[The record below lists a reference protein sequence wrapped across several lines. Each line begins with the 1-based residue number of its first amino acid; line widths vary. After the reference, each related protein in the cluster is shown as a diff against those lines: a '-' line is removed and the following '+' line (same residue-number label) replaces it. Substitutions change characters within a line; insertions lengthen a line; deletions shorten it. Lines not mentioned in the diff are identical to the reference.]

1 MNTHNY
7 IYSVAAIALG
17 LICSSCNDLL
27 DETPDNRVEIT
38 TPAKVQLLLTS
49 AYPGSSPAL
58 LEELFCDNLVDN
70 NVEVPGC
77 HRSPYY
83 QFQDEA
89 YQWLE
94 IQNYSTGTDDTPYT
108 VWESYY
114 AGISVCNHALEAM
127 DKMEAQDETMAAKL
141 APYRGEALVLRAYLH
156 FVLVNVFSLQYKN
169 EEMSKLDQGVPYVTK
184 VEDVVHIDYDR
195 ITVADDY
202 KYIEEDLKAGLPLI
216 DENYMT
222 QPKFH
227 MNLRAAHAFA
237 ARFYLYRHNRTKDAD
252 GKDDF
257 DKCIEHA
264 DAALGASPSSML
276 RNWAELKDFSETNQY
291 MNWLDDVQ
299 CNSNFLMQSVYSV
312 FDRMVTNCR
321 HAYNGS
327 RDGQASGDSQY
338 TNAPCGIYLY
348 GSGPNWSNRLP
359 NRGFGGLYI
368 SREGQEFGV
377 FSFQL
382 NEYFEYTDKIAGI
395 GYVHMVRHPLTAE
408 ETLLCRAE
416 AKFYQGDEDGCLA
429 DLNLWT
435 DSKLCTKALTQANI
449 DAFYGN
455 DRYADWRNDL
465 HMKEIGWDAQDAAKA
480 DANQNMINCILHF
493 RRIEMLYEGHRW
505 EDIRRYGVTVR
516 HRWQGSHE
524 TVVHKD
530 SLIWSDPRRVIQ
542 LPQLVID
549 ANLNPTDRT
558 QGSSRTLYTSDSK
571 QAAK

>member
-1 MNTHNY
+1 MNTHFKY
-7 IYSVAAIALG
+7 IYSAALVVAG
-17 LICSSCNDLL
+17 LAFGSCSDLL

-38 TPAKVQLLLTS
+38 SPEKVQLLLTS
-49 AYPGSSPAL
+49 AYPGASPAL
-58 LEELFCDNLVDN
+58 LEELFSDNLVDN

-89 YQWLE
+89 FQWLN
-94 IQNYSTGTDDTPYT
+94 INNYSTGTDDTPYDI
-108 VWESYY
+108 WERYY

-127 DKMEAQDETMAAKL
+127 DKMEARDEKMVAKL

-156 FVLVNVFSLQYKN
+156 FVLTNVFAMQYKN
-169 EEMSKLDQGVPYVTK
+169 ETMSELDQGVPYVTE

-202 KYIEEDLKAGLPLI
+202 DFIEADLKAGLPLI
-216 DENYMT
+216 DDNYMT

-237 ARFYLYRHNRTKDAD
+237 ARFYLYKHDWS
-252 GKDDF
+252 
-257 DKCIEHA
+257 KCIEHA
-264 DAALGASPSSML
+264 DAALGTSPSSML
-276 RNWAELKDFSETNQY
+276 RNWAELKDFSESNQY
-291 MNWLDDVQ
+291 KNWLDDVQ
-299 CNSNFLMQSVYSV
+299 CNANFLMQPVYSV

-327 RDGQASGDSQY
+327 RDGNASGDSQY

-348 GSGPNWSNRLP
+348 GSGPCWSNRLP

-368 SREGQEFGV
+368 SSQGQEFGV

-416 AKFYQGDEDGCLA
+416 AKFYMGNDAGCLE

-435 DSKLCTKALTQANI
+435 ASKLCEKELTQSNI
-449 DAFYGN
+449 DGFYGN
-455 DRYADWRNDL
+455 ERYKDWHNDT
-465 HMKEIGWDAQDAAKA
+465 HMAEIGWSAADVA
-480 DANQNMINCILHF
+480 RAAANPNMIDCILHF

-516 HRWQGSHE
+516 HRWQGPHE
-524 TVVHKD
+524 TVVHQD

-558 QGSSRTLYTSDSK
+558 QGSSRTAYPSADGQSMK
-571 QAAK
+571 IK